1 MQVWFTLKDSG
12 KVQVFS
18 AQPPFNS
25 IAVLETGAIT
35 NHVNFALTPK
45 GQFAYVTIG
54 GLRQVKVFTTGPQ
67 PKLVATID
75 TGDNPHGLWPS
86 GDGSRMYVGLQLSN
100 AVAVIDTASNR
111 VLSTVD
117 VGAQAPMALMY
128 VPRAVPD
135 SSSSSSATANLVPA
149 EEARKAAS
157 ALHFELVATASGK
170 VSSSSSSKA
179 PGKQAVLSSV
189 AVNSQGPFSD
199 SLEAAF
205 SGLKPGQQYVLAL
218 AKKKDG
224 LGDVEPLASFTAGPD
239 GAAGAA
245 ALGPF
250 RGMLLG
256 GQKDSAAGK
265 KQARYLTVALL
276 SGSGDA
282 MKVGSPVQVQQ

>member
-1 MQVWFTLKDSG
+1 M
-12 KVQVFS
+12 
-18 AQPPFNS
+18 
-25 IAVLETGAIT
+25 LETGPIT

-100 AVAVIDTASNR
+100 AVAVIDTATNR

-128 VPRAVPD
+128 VPRAVPE
-135 SSSSSSATANLVPA
+135 SSTSSPTANLLPA

-157 ALHFELVATASGK
+157 ALHFLLGSPGT
-170 VSSSSSSKA
+170 VSSNGGKA
-179 PGKQAVLSSV
+179 PGKKAVLSSV
-189 AVNSQGPFSD
+189 AVNSQGSFSD

-205 SGLKPGQQYVLAL
+205 SGLHPGQQYVLGL
-218 AKKKDG
+218 SNSKDG
-224 LGDVEPLASFTAGPD
+224 SGDIEPLASFTAGED
-239 GAAGAA
+239 GAAGVAV
-245 ALGPF
+245 LGPF

-256 GQKDSAAGK
+256 GGSRNDGSGAGK
-265 KQARYLTVALL
+265 RHVRYLTVAPL
-276 SGSGDA
+276 SGAGDDMRIGA
-282 MKVGSPVQVQQ
+282 PVQIQLAE